1 MYFKIS
7 SAEFI
12 CYKIYYMKKLVASL
26 IVLSNLFCC
35 SFADEIGLNNIE
47 KHKVEYTPKVQ
58 KETKELTLNKDEAL
72 KGIAQLQQQKDI
84 EDIEML
90 WEATVENNSLIK
102 FAMKKLSIPPEQQR
116 YHSSLLAKS
125 AAALINGASFV
136 PALFG
141 ANYMV
146 QSASYATG
154 RLANNY
160 LAKVNNP
167 KEIPLTDTELIELA
181 GMIESL
187 QDQIINSYYSY
198 KLALSQVKDTR
209 QRLVLYN
216 KNYADAL
223 QKAKSNDPKDKME
236 MLVSGAM
243 YDDLLFQ
250 EFEQIREVRRYQMD
264 LERLAG
270 KKTVQ
275 KLNLYQYAFKNELFG
290 AGLNAQKAPAQN
302 NGGKNDKK

>member
-1 MYFKIS
+1 M
-7 SAEFI
+7 
-12 CYKIYYMKKLVASL
+12 SL
-26 IVLSNLFCC
+26 FGCA
-35 SFADEIGLNNIE
+35 FADEIGLDNVS
-47 KHKVEYTPKVQ
+47 KQKVEYTPKVE
-58 KETKELTLNKDEAL
+58 KETKDLTLDKDDAL
-72 KGIAQLQQQKDI
+72 KGIAELQQQKDI

-90 WEATVENNSLIK
+90 WKSTVDNNSLIK

-136 PALFG
+136 PAMFG

-160 LAKVNNP
+160 LSKVHNP
-167 KEIPLTDTELIELA
+167 KETPLTDTELIELA

-198 KLALSQVKDTR
+198 KMALSQVKDTR

-216 KNYADAL
+216 KNYAQAL
-223 QKAKSNDPKDKME
+223 KKAKSGNPTDKME
-236 MLVSGAM
+236 MLVSGAL

-275 KLNLYQYAFKNELFG
+275 NLNLYQYAFKNELFT
-290 AGLNAQKAPAQN
+290 ATELKKQPDNTKKT
-302 NGGKNDKK
+302 GGTNDKK

>member
-1 MYFKIS
+1 
-7 SAEFI
+7 
-12 CYKIYYMKKLVASL
+12 MKKFTVSL
-26 IVLSNLFCC
+26 IVLLSLFGCA
-35 SFADEIGLNNIE
+35 FADEIGLDNVS
-47 KHKVEYTPKVQ
+47 KQKVEYTPKVE
-58 KETKELTLNKDEAL
+58 KETKDLTLDKDDAL
-72 KGIAQLQQQKDI
+72 KGIAELQQQKDI

-90 WEATVENNSLIK
+90 WKSTVDNNSLIK

-136 PALFG
+136 PAMFG

-160 LAKVNNP
+160 ISKVHNP
-167 KEIPLTDTELIELA
+167 KETPLTDTELIELA

-198 KLALSQVKDTR
+198 KMALSQVKDTR

-216 KNYADAL
+216 KNYAQAL
-223 QKAKSNDPKDKME
+223 KKAKSGNPTDKME
-236 MLVSGAM
+236 MLVSGAL

-275 KLNLYQYAFKNELFG
+275 NLNLYQYAFKNELFT
-290 AGLNAQKAPAQN
+290 ATEVKKQPDNTKKT
-302 NGGKNDKK
+302 GGTNDKK

>member
-1 MYFKIS
+1 
-7 SAEFI
+7 
-12 CYKIYYMKKLVASL
+12 MKKFTVSL
-26 IVLSNLFCC
+26 IVLLSLFGCA
-35 SFADEIGLNNIE
+35 FADEIGLDNVS
-47 KHKVEYTPKVQ
+47 KQKLEYTPKVE
-58 KETKELTLNKDEAL
+58 KETKDLTLDKDDAL
-72 KGIAQLQQQKDI
+72 KGIAELQQQKDI

-90 WEATVENNSLIK
+90 WKSTVDNNSLIK

-125 AAALINGASFV
+125 ASALINGASFV
-136 PALFG
+136 PAMFG

-160 LAKVNNP
+160 ISKVHNP
-167 KEIPLTDTELIELA
+167 KETPLTDTELIELA

-198 KLALSQVKDTR
+198 KMALSQVKDTR

-216 KNYADAL
+216 KNYAQAL
-223 QKAKSNDPKDKME
+223 KKAKSGNPTDKME
-236 MLVSGAM
+236 MLVSGAL

-275 KLNLYQYAFKNELFG
+275 NLNLYQYAFKNELFTVTEVKKQPD
-290 AGLNAQKAPAQN
+290 NTKKT
-302 NGGKNDKK
+302 GGTNDKK

>member
-1 MYFKIS
+1 
-7 SAEFI
+7 
-12 CYKIYYMKKLVASL
+12 MKKLVASL

-35 SFADEIGLNNIE
+35 SFADEIELNNIN
-47 KHKVEYTPKVQ
+47 KHEVEYTPKVQ
-58 KETKELTLNKDEAL
+58 KETKELTIDKDEAL
-72 KGIAQLQQQKDI
+72 KGIADMQQKKDI

-136 PALFG
+136 PAFFG

-187 QDQIINSYYSY
+187 QDQIINSYYNY
-198 KLALSQVKDTR
+198 KMALSQVKDTR

-216 KNYADAL
+216 KNYSAAL
-223 QKAKSNDPKDKME
+223 KKAQSGAPADKME

-250 EFEQIREVRRYQMD
+250 EFEQTREVRRYQLD

-275 KLNLYQYAFKNELFG
+275 NLNLYQYAFKNELFTSTG
-290 AGLNAQKAPAQN
+290 AAKSESNKTRGA
-302 NGGKNDKK
+302 KNEKK

>member
-1 MYFKIS
+1 
-7 SAEFI
+7 
-12 CYKIYYMKKLVASL
+12 MKKLVASL

-35 SFADEIGLNNIE
+35 SFADEIELNNIN
-47 KHKVEYTPKVQ
+47 KHEVEYTPKVQ
-58 KETKELTLNKDEAL
+58 KETKELTIDKDEAL
-72 KGIAQLQQQKDI
+72 KGIADMKKKKDI

-136 PALFG
+136 PAFFG

-187 QDQIINSYYSY
+187 QDQIINSYYNY
-198 KLALSQVKDTR
+198 KMALSQVKDTR

-216 KNYADAL
+216 KNYSAAL
-223 QKAKSNDPKDKME
+223 KKAQSGAPADKME

-250 EFEQIREVRRYQMD
+250 EFEQTREVRRYQLD

-275 KLNLYQYAFKNELFG
+275 NLNLYQYAFKNELFTSTG
-290 AGLNAQKAPAQN
+290 AAKSESNKTRGA
-302 NGGKNDKK
+302 KNEKK

>member
-1 MYFKIS
+1 
-7 SAEFI
+7 
-12 CYKIYYMKKLVASL
+12 MKKFTVSL
-26 IVLSNLFCC
+26 IVLLSLFGCA
-35 SFADEIGLNNIE
+35 FADEIGLDNVS
-47 KHKVEYTPKVQ
+47 KQKVEYTPKVE
-58 KETKELTLNKDEAL
+58 KETKDLTLDKDDAL
-72 KGIAQLQQQKDI
+72 KGVAELQQQKDI

-90 WEATVENNSLIK
+90 WKSTVDNNSLIK

-136 PALFG
+136 PAMFG

-160 LAKVNNP
+160 LSKVHNP
-167 KEIPLTDTELIELA
+167 KETPLTDTELIELA

-198 KLALSQVKDTR
+198 KMALSQVKDTR

-216 KNYADAL
+216 KNYAQAL
-223 QKAKSNDPKDKME
+223 KKAKSGNPTDKME
-236 MLVSGAM
+236 MLVSGAL

-275 KLNLYQYAFKNELFG
+275 NLNLYQYAFKNELFTATEVKKQPDNTKKIGG
-290 AGLNAQKAPAQN
+290 A
-302 NGGKNDKK
+302 NDKK

>member
-1 MYFKIS
+1 
-7 SAEFI
+7 
-12 CYKIYYMKKLVASL
+12 MKKLVASL

-35 SFADEIGLNNIE
+35 SFADEIELNNIN
-47 KHKVEYTPKVQ
+47 KHEVEYTPKVQ
-58 KETKELTLNKDEAL
+58 KETKELTIDKDEAL
-72 KGIAQLQQQKDI
+72 KGIADMQQKKDI

-136 PALFG
+136 PAFFG

-187 QDQIINSYYSY
+187 QDQIINSYYNY
-198 KLALSQVKDTR
+198 KMALSQVKDTR

-216 KNYADAL
+216 KNYSTAL
-223 QKAKSNDPKDKME
+223 KKAQSGAPADKME

-250 EFEQIREVRRYQMD
+250 EFEQTREVRRYQLD

-275 KLNLYQYAFKNELFG
+275 NLNLYQYAFKNELFTSTG
-290 AGLNAQKAPAQN
+290 AAKSESNKTRGA
-302 NGGKNDKK
+302 KNEKK

>member
-1 MYFKIS
+1 
-7 SAEFI
+7 
-12 CYKIYYMKKLVASL
+12 MKKLVSSL
-26 IVLSNLFCC
+26 IVLASLFGCA
-35 SFADEIGLNNIE
+35 FADEIGLDNVP
-47 KHKVEYTPKVQ
+47 KKQVEYTPKVQ
-58 KETKELTLNKDEAL
+58 KETKDLALDKDEAL
-72 KGIAQLQQQKDI
+72 KGIAELQQQKDI

-90 WEATVENNSLIK
+90 WKATVDNNSLIK

-125 AAALINGASFV
+125 AAALVNGASFV

-160 LAKVNNP
+160 IAKANNP
-167 KEIPLTDTELIELA
+167 KETPLTDTELIELA

-198 KLALSQVKDTR
+198 KMALSQVKDTR

-216 KNYADAL
+216 KNYSQALKKAQSGNPADR
-223 QKAKSNDPKDKME
+223 ME
-236 MLVSGAM
+236 MLVSGAL
-243 YDDLLFQ
+243 YDDLMFQ
-250 EFEQIREVRRYQMD
+250 EFEQMRDVRRYQMD

-275 KLNLYQYAFKNELFG
+275 NLNLYQYAFKNELFTSSG
-290 AGLNAQKAPAQN
+290 NVKKPEKTKK
-302 NGGKNDKK
+302 NGGGNEKK

>member
-1 MYFKIS
+1 
-7 SAEFI
+7 
-12 CYKIYYMKKLVASL
+12 MKKFTVSL
-26 IVLSNLFCC
+26 IVLLSLFGCA
-35 SFADEIGLNNIE
+35 FADEIGLDNVS
-47 KHKVEYTPKVQ
+47 KQKVEYTPKVE
-58 KETKELTLNKDEAL
+58 KETKDLTLDKDDAL
-72 KGIAQLQQQKDI
+72 KGVAELQQQKDI

-90 WEATVENNSLIK
+90 WKSTVDNNSLIK

-136 PALFG
+136 PAMFG

-160 LAKVNNP
+160 LSKVHNP
-167 KEIPLTDTELIELA
+167 KETPLTDTELIELA

-198 KLALSQVKDTR
+198 KMALSQVKDTR

-216 KNYADAL
+216 KNYAQAL
-223 QKAKSNDPKDKME
+223 KKAKSGNPTDKME
-236 MLVSGAM
+236 MLVSGAL

-275 KLNLYQYAFKNELFG
+275 NLNLYQYAFKNELFTATEVKKQPDNTKKTGG
-290 AGLNAQKAPAQN
+290 A
-302 NGGKNDKK
+302 NDKK

>member
-1 MYFKIS
+1 
-7 SAEFI
+7 
-12 CYKIYYMKKLVASL
+12 MKKFTVSL
-26 IVLSNLFCC
+26 IVLLSLFGCA
-35 SFADEIGLNNIE
+35 FADEIGLDNVS
-47 KHKVEYTPKVQ
+47 KQKVEYTPKVE
-58 KETKELTLNKDEAL
+58 KETKDLTLDKDDAL
-72 KGIAQLQQQKDI
+72 KGIAELQQQKDI

-90 WEATVENNSLIK
+90 WKSTVDNNSLIK

-136 PALFG
+136 PAMFG

-160 LAKVNNP
+160 ISKVHNP
-167 KEIPLTDTELIELA
+167 KETPLTDTELIELA

-198 KLALSQVKDTR
+198 KMALSQVKDTR

-216 KNYADAL
+216 KNYAQAL
-223 QKAKSNDPKDKME
+223 KKAKSGNPTDKME
-236 MLVSGAM
+236 MLVSGAL

-275 KLNLYQYAFKNELFG
+275 NLNLYQYAFKNELFTATEVKNQPDNTKKTGG
-290 AGLNAQKAPAQN
+290 A
-302 NGGKNDKK
+302 NDKK

>member
-1 MYFKIS
+1 
-7 SAEFI
+7 
-12 CYKIYYMKKLVASL
+12 MKKFMVSL
-26 IVLSNLFCC
+26 IVLLSLFGCA
-35 SFADEIGLNNIE
+35 FADEIGLDNVS
-47 KHKVEYTPKVQ
+47 KQKVEYTPKVE
-58 KETKELTLNKDEAL
+58 KETKDLTLDKDDAL
-72 KGIAQLQQQKDI
+72 KGIAELQQQKDI

-90 WEATVENNSLIK
+90 WKSTVDNNSLIK

-136 PALFG
+136 PAMFG

-160 LAKVNNP
+160 LSKVHNP
-167 KEIPLTDTELIELA
+167 KETPLTDTELIELA

-198 KLALSQVKDTR
+198 KMALSQVKDTR

-216 KNYADAL
+216 KNYAQAL
-223 QKAKSNDPKDKME
+223 KKAKSGNPTDKME
-236 MLVSGAM
+236 MLVSGAL

-275 KLNLYQYAFKNELFG
+275 NLNLYQYAFKNELFT
-290 AGLNAQKAPAQN
+290 ATEVKKQPDNTKKT
-302 NGGKNDKK
+302 GGTNDKK

>member
-1 MYFKIS
+1 
-7 SAEFI
+7 
-12 CYKIYYMKKLVASL
+12 MKKFTVSL
-26 IVLSNLFCC
+26 IVFLSLFGCA
-35 SFADEIGLNNIE
+35 FADEIGLDNVS
-47 KHKVEYTPKVQ
+47 KQKVEYTPKVE
-58 KETKELTLNKDEAL
+58 KETKDLTLDKDDAL
-72 KGIAQLQQQKDI
+72 KGIAELQQQKDI

-90 WEATVENNSLIK
+90 WKSTVDNNSLIK

-136 PALFG
+136 PAMFG

-160 LAKVNNP
+160 LSKVHNP
-167 KEIPLTDTELIELA
+167 KETPLTDTELIELA

-198 KLALSQVKDTR
+198 KMALSQVKDTR

-216 KNYADAL
+216 KNYAQAL
-223 QKAKSNDPKDKME
+223 KKAKSGNPTDKME
-236 MLVSGAM
+236 MLVSGAL

-275 KLNLYQYAFKNELFG
+275 NLNLYQYAFKNELFT
-290 AGLNAQKAPAQN
+290 ATEVKKQPDNTKKT
-302 NGGKNDKK
+302 GGTNDKK

>member
-1 MYFKIS
+1 
-7 SAEFI
+7 
-12 CYKIYYMKKLVASL
+12 MKKLVASL
-26 IVLSNLFCC
+26 IVLSNLFYC